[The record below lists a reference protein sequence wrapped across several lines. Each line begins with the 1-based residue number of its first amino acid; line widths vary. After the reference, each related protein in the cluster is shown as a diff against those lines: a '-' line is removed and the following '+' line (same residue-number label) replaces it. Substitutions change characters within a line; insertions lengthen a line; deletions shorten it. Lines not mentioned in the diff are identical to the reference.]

1 MKERNYRIVKI
12 TYDDGRH
19 FYAIQ
24 RQCRFFKRLWKF
36 YLDDEEL
43 LVWGFSKYDIYLA
56 DTIKDAEVKLRWIKA
71 VMASVTKV
79 EPLNVK

>member
-1 MKERNYRIVKI
+1 MKARNYRIVKI
-12 TYDDGRH
+12 TYDDGSH

-36 YLDDEEL
+36 YVDDAEMWD
-43 LVWGFSKYDIYLA
+43 WGFSKYDIYLA
-56 DTIKDAEVKLRWIKA
+56 DTIKDAEARLRWIKA
-71 VMASVTKV
+71 VTVRVTKV